1 MIRNEN
7 KSCNVI
13 VTPSN
18 LKVKGKIASL
28 IEDRRL
34 SWEMIVWPLILELD
48 RPFFTVREYQ
58 AKRDYVSGRCGIQ
71 NSRIRSGFVSLIYR
85 GFVTKGAVGYSL
97 NWGLQKY
104 IHRGS
109 ILGYELASKSILG
122 TR

>member
-1 MIRNEN
+1 MIRNGN

-28 IEDRRL
+28 TENRRL
-34 SWEMIVWPLILELD
+34 SWEMIVWPLIFELD

-97 NWGLQKY
+97 NWGLKKY

-109 ILGYELASKSILG
+109 ILGYELAAKSILG